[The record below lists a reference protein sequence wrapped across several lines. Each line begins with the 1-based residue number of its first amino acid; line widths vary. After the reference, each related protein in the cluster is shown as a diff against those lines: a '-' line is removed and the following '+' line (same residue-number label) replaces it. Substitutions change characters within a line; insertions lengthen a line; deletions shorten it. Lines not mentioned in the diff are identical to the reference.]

1 MKAFLEEYGLIVVAV
16 IVILACILIANF
28 FGDEFM
34 KAMKGIMGTFF
45 NKSGA
50 NAAACITSIGM

>member
-16 IVILACILIANF
+16 IVILACIVIAHF

-34 KAMKGIMGTFF
+34 SAMKSIMKDFF
-45 NKSGA
+45 TKSGA
-50 NAAACITSIGM
+50 TACITNTNLFS